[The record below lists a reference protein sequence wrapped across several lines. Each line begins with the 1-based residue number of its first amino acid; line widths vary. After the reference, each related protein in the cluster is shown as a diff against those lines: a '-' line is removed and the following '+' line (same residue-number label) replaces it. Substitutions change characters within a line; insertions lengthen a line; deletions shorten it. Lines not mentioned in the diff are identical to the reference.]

1 MVLREGKSAKH
12 PAHDDPW
19 GENTRNRAN
28 PEESLPSPS
37 AAGSASAEGG
47 PLLPR

>member
-1 MVLREGKSAKH
+1 MVLQEGKSAKH

-19 GENTRNRAN
+19 GEKQET
-28 PEESLPSPS
+28 EESLPSPS